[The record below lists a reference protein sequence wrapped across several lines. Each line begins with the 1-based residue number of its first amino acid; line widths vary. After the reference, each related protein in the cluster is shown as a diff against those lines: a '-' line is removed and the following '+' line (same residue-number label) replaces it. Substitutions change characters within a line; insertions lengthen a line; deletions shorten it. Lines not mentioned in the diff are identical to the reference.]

1 MTLLD
6 KILNHNDEFVST
18 EQYVKFQTT
27 KFPNKKVVILSCMDT
42 RLIELL
48 PSAMNIKNGDAKII
62 KNAGAIISHPFGS
75 VMRSILVALY
85 ELQADEVM
93 IVGHHG
99 CGMAGLESKSVLE
112 KAATR
117 GVDMQQIR
125 DLEFLGID
133 VTSFLKG
140 FDKVEDSV
148 RHSVEMVNKHPLL
161 PNDVPVHGLVIHPE
175 TGKLDLIIDG
185 YKK

>member
-6 KILNHNDEFVST
+6 KVLNHNDEFVST

-75 VMRSILVALY
+75 TMRSIIVALY

-112 KAATR
+112 KAEAR

-161 PNDVPVHGLVIHPE
+161 PNNVPVHGLVIHPE